1 MKTKTKTQPSKP
13 LMQLTSVYCE
23 VDTLALCRVKF
34 GSIRAAL
41 NYVADQIKS
50 KPSNQQPT
58 IHPIKHQK
66 L

>member
-50 KPSNQQPT
+50 KPSNQ
-58 IHPIKHQK
+58 
-66 L
+66 